1 MNPYQYKC
9 SIKQL
14 FSIDDDTIIGQLT
27 QNNSFD
33 TNRKTVESWLSE
45 ISTLRTAL
53 RDFSNEDGLVAFEY
67 TIPRVD
73 GRIDCVVGLRG
84 LVS

>member
-53 RDFSNEDGLVAFEY
+53 RDFSNEDGFVAFEY
-67 TIPRVD
+67 TR
-73 GRIDCVVGLRG
+73 DCRLMF
-84 LVS
+84 SF